1 MRKILVSVIVLLWSV
16 NAMAQEQLAFPF
28 QGGKDIMTSFFQD
41 SLIVSQDIVR
51 HRASGVVIFKFTA
64 DEQGR
69 ISKIIIY
76 YADDQALAEPAIDA
90 LKKSN
95 RKWVIPNHE
104 KFHDFIIPF
113 SFNFNAPPAEDPELQ
128 KEVYN
133 YIRNRKP
140 IATTNQVP
148 LDMATLLPTVIIKY
162 DVVE

>member
-16 NAMAQEQLAFPF
+16 NAMAQQQLAFPF
-28 QGGKDIMTSFFQD
+28 QGGKDVMTQFFQD
-41 SLIVSQDIVR
+41 SVIVSQDIVR

-76 YADDQALAEPAIDA
+76 YADDQVLAEPAIDA
-90 LKKSN
+90 LKRSN
-95 RKWVIPNHE
+95 RKWIVPNHE

-113 SFNFNAPPAEDPELQ
+113 AFNFNTPPAEDPELQ

-133 YIRNRKP
+133 YNRSRRP
-140 IATTNQVP
+140 IAATNQVP

-162 DVVE
+162 DIVE